1 MQAESKPG
9 FVKALTGA
17 WQQNRLLPLLTE
29 RCPRCDVED
38 AYAMQRLAVT
48 ETIRDGSPEGF
59 KAGLTTLA
67 GQQKFGA
74 DGPIY
79 GVMWPGSRLKALEQA
94 DGVMLDHW
102 LQPMLEVELAFRF
115 PGGVPDVSGGVDASS
130 LELALAIEL
139 PDLGFSPGRLT
150 AVDIVAANVA
160 ARRFALGPPIKLS
173 DWSALNGDWVL
184 RHDSDTA
191 QQGVLSAID
200 HEVALMHLLAH
211 LKTQGYELSPDQWL
225 LTGALKGMKP
235 AQRGVYVLEA
245 SPFETLKLRLR

>member
-1 MQAESKPG
+1 MQAEPKPD

-29 RCPRCDVED
+29 RCPQCDLED
-38 AYAMQRLAVT
+38 AYVIQRLAVT
-48 ETIRDGSPEGF
+48 ETMRGGSSEGF

-74 DGPIY
+74 DGPVY
-79 GVMWPGSRLKALEQA
+79 GVMWPGSRVSALEQA
-94 DGVMLDHW
+94 DGVMLGHW

-115 PGGVPDVSGGVDASS
+115 PNGVPDLSHGVDATK
-130 LELALAIEL
+130 LEVALALEL
-139 PDLGFSPGRLT
+139 PDLGFSPGALT

-160 ARRFALGPPIKLS
+160 ARRFAVGSPRRMKNWSQLS
-173 DWSALNGDWVL
+173 GAWRLALEEE
-184 RHDSDTA
+184 TA

-200 HEVALMHLLAH
+200 HEVALMHLLQH
-211 LKTQGYELSPDQWL
+211 LKTQGYELAPDQWL

-235 AQRGVYVLEA
+235 AQRGVYILKA
-245 SPFETLKLRLR
+245 GSFETLKLRLR